1 MQCVAAVEASTATAT
16 STTTT
21 AINVDEKKIRKKLAE
36 ERRKEAERQM
46 LTSWLKRRLEVEAK
60 NSRFNSFRVNQ
71 EYLAKAR
78 AAKSEQLRAD
88 LEVALPQF
96 EANLGQVEFMNERVN
111 NSILRTRADTRLPQS
126 RAGLQGSY
134 LSSLD
139 YLGRS
144 NEVKDRKNPI
154 VAKALDDQRYPCPA

>member
-1 MQCVAAVEASTATAT
+1 
-16 STTTT
+16 
-21 AINVDEKKIRKKLAE
+21 
-36 ERRKEAERQM
+36 M
-46 LTSWLKRRLEVEAK
+46 LTSWLKHRLEVEAK

-111 NSILRTRADTRLPQS
+111 NSIMRTRADTRLPQS

-134 LSSLD
+134 LTSLD

-144 NEVKDRKNPI
+144 IEVKD
-154 VAKALDDQRYPCPA
+154 